1 MLVSLEHVTK
11 AKGKYLERIFQFL
24 RQSFYVICLGSM
36 TVGGPNSRSQSPDI
50 SIDRLLICI
59 YKIIISS
66 LQFSSSGTRDKEKE
80 QKITVCTSE
89 LKDIKDMT
97 SDAIHAVKAGKKNN
111 TEDPVSM
118 KLVLKELQLAL
129 TFLSSASAD

>member
-1 MLVSLEHVTK
+1 MYRT
-11 AKGKYLERIFQFL
+11 AKKCWGRA
-24 RQSFYVICLGSM
+24 
-36 TVGGPNSRSQSPDI
+36 GGGGCGVN
-50 SIDRLLICI
+50 LW
-59 YKIIISS
+59 KIIISS

-97 SDAIHAVKAGKKNN
+97 SDVINAVKAGKKNN

-129 TFLSSASAD
+129 GTFLSSASASWAFVDTRYQHKNIADGLDNLWKQH

>member
-1 MLVSLEHVTK
+1 MYRT
-11 AKGKYLERIFQFL
+11 AKKCWGRA
-24 RQSFYVICLGSM
+24 
-36 TVGGPNSRSQSPDI
+36 GGGGGGN
-50 SIDRLLICI
+50 LW
-59 YKIIISS
+59 KIIISS

-97 SDAIHAVKAGKKNN
+97 RDAIHAVKAGKKNN

-129 TFLSSASAD
+129 TFLSSASADWAFVVTRYQHKNIFDGLDNLRR

>member
-1 MLVSLEHVTK
+1 M
-11 AKGKYLERIFQFL
+11 I
-24 RQSFYVICLGSM
+24 M
-36 TVGGPNSRSQSPDI
+36 
-50 SIDRLLICI
+50 
-59 YKIIISS
+59 SS
-66 LQFSSSGTRDKEKE
+66 LFCSSGTRDKEKE

-97 SDAIHAVKAGKKNN
+97 SDVIHAVKAGKKNN

-129 TFLSSASAD
+129 GTFLSSASAS